1 MIGKPK
7 IGVSLYS
14 YGANIMMRRM
24 SIKECIEHAASLGA
38 EGIEIVDNRHL
49 PNYPYHS
56 VYDLLEMRDY
66 IESLG
71 MEVACYSVYL
81 SEYVT
86 EVGTTLEGCI
96 EYFRKLI
103 PEAATLGSKIIR
115 GSPMPPKNLGMLDR
129 SWQINMIKHMWRH
142 VLPDLKKYNVIWGV
156 EIHAPLPPEDFLR
169 IAEEINNEYFGLVPD
184 FSVWQTKGLAGVAG
198 AAPVELFRQCLPYT
212 VHIHAKAHVFDER
225 GEEPNTPYDK
235 LIPIIKEA
243 GFTGYISA
251 EFEGWRLGNFSD
263 SRKMVE
269 THMNLIRKYL

>member
-1 MIGKPK
+1 MVGKPK

-14 YGANIMMRRM
+14 YGANIMMQRM
-24 SIKECIEHAASLGA
+24 GIKECIEHAASLGV

-66 IESLG
+66 IESFG
-71 MEVACYSVYL
+71 MEVSCYSVYL

-86 EVGTTLEGCI
+86 GVGTTLDSCI

-103 PEAATLGSKIIR
+103 PEAATLGTKIIR
-115 GSPMPPKNLGMLDR
+115 GSPMPPKNLGTMDR
-129 SWQINMIKHMWRH
+129 SWQTNMIKRMWRH

-156 EIHAPLPPEDFLR
+156 EIHAPLPPEDFLKL
-169 IAEEINNEYFGLVPD
+169 AEEINDEYFGLVPD

-198 AAPVELFRQCLPYT
+198 AAPVELFRQCMPYT
-212 VHIHAKAHVFDER
+212 VHVHAKAHVFDER

-263 SRKMVE
+263 SRKIVE
-269 THMNLIRKYL
+269 THIRLIRKYL